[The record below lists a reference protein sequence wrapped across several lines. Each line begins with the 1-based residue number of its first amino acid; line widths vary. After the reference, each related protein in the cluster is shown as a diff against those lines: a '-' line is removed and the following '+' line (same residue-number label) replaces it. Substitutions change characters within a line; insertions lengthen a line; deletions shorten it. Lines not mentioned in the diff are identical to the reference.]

1 MSCVYDNYCVK
12 RQMINICPVLAE
24 QLLLVDEIM
33 KAGKKMGA
41 EGPGPEGWVF
51 LNIYLSYL
59 FFIIIL

>member
-1 MSCVYDNYCVK
+1 MNCKEEGIISPEMSCVYDNYCVK

-41 EGPGPEGWVF
+41 EGPGPEG
-51 LNIYLSYL
+51 
-59 FFIIIL
+59 